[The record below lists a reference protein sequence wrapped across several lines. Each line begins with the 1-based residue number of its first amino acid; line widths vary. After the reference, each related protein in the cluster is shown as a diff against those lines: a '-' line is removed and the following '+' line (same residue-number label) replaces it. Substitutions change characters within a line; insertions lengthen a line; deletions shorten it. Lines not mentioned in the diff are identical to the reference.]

1 MNSKIV
7 KQLGV
12 MFRASPQ
19 LMRDAPLLKQAIKG
33 TFGVEIL
40 GIKLPGINVN
50 ITDLAAVINE
60 AVLEQYFSK
69 VWQPQ
74 TKKYKYSGLSI
85 IDEVNALK
93 PNNVLDLGCGYN
105 EFKGKIDNLVGVDPY
120 NDKADIKS
128 TILDFGLDRSS
139 KFNVTICLGSI
150 NFGSVDKVYAE
161 LEHAVK
167 LTTPGGLLYFRV
179 NPGEQHTAPEAKW
192 IEFFEW
198 STEFIINS
206 LGPLNCSLL
215 ELRQEYTDRGSRYYF
230 VLRKG

>member
-161 LEHAVK
+161 LEHAVN
-167 LTTPGGLLYFRV
+167 LTTPGGLLYFRA